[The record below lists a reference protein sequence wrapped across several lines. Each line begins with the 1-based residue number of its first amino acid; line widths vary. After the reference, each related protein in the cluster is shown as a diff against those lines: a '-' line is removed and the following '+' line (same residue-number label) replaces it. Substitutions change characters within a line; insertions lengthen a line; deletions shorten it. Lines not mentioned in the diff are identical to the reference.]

1 MKHTI
6 YRKILL
12 NRELG
17 KKMFAVLIDPEKSY
31 GRNFAS
37 VVAALKVANPDFVF
51 IGGSHTNRSTESII
65 EILKEEISS
74 DILLFP
80 GDASQFAPN
89 ADALLYLSLISGRNP
104 DFLIGQHVKSSL
116 AIADSGIEVIPTAYV
131 LIDGSR
137 LSAVEYISN
146 TRAIPRDKRD
156 ITLSTV
162 MAGELLGMRLTYLE
176 AGSGAAM
183 PVPAELIT
191 FVGERILSPLIVG
204 GGITSLNDLSAA
216 YDAGADI
223 IVVGNA
229 FENNP
234 GRIIEF
240 VNWVDEYNKQHLHKD
255 SSPLLQDS

>member
-12 NRELG
+12 NRESG
-17 KKMFAVLIDPEKSY
+17 KKMFAVLIDPEKSFE
-31 GRNFAS
+31 RNFAS

-51 IGGSHTNRSTESII
+51 IGGSHTLRSSESII

-104 DFLIGQHVKSSL
+104 EFLIGQHIKSSL
-116 AIADSGIEVIPTAYV
+116 AIADSDIEVIPTAYV
-131 LIDGSR
+131 LIDGGR
-137 LSAVEYISN
+137 LSAVEYFSN
-146 TRAIPRDKRD
+146 TRAIPRDKPD
-156 ITLSTV
+156 IALSTV

-176 AGSGAAM
+176 AGSGAAV
-183 PVPAELIT
+183 PVPAELIS

-229 FENNP
+229 FEKNP
-234 GRIIEF
+234 ARIIEF
-240 VNWVDEYNKQHLHKD
+240 VSWVDEYNKHHEKD
-255 SSPLLQDS
+255 ENLPVIRES